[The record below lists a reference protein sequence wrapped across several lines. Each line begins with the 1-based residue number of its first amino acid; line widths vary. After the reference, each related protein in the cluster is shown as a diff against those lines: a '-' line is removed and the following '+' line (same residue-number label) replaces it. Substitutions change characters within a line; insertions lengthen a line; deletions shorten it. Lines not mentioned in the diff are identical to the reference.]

1 MIPAIGDIVAAA
13 IEQTIFPGAVVH
25 VQRAGEVLHAAAYG
39 RHTYGPAARP
49 VSHES
54 IYDLASISK
63 IFTATVALRL
73 YDAGHLRL
81 DDPVARFLP
90 GFRAPSITIRH
101 LLTHSSGLD
110 LRLSALRDQGANG
123 IRAALYAALPRYQPG
138 TVMAY
143 TNSNSLLLG
152 DVIAAITAQ
161 SLDRAMQELLLEP
174 LGLRETDYC
183 PPPERWPRIPP
194 GEYDDHWRG
203 GLVWGQ
209 VHDESAYAL
218 GGVAGHAGLFGS
230 AADIE
235 RFARSWLNGGEDLL
249 QPATVALAL
258 RDHSVAMRSGDSGP
272 ALRGGLGWMLD
283 RPFMGSAPPGSA
295 GHTGFTG
302 PVLIIIPARQISI
315 VILSNR
321 TYPYRR
327 PPPYP
332 HHRVT
337 ARIVDAVLA
346 CCR

>member
-1 MIPAIGDIVAAA
+1 MIPAITDIVVAA
-13 IEQTIFPGAVVH
+13 IEQHIFPGAVVR
-25 VQRAGEVLHAAAYG
+25 VQRAGRILHAAAYG
-39 RHTYGPAARP
+39 SHTYGPAARP
-49 VSHES
+49 VALDS

-63 IFTATVALRL
+63 IFTATAALRL
-73 YDAGHLRL
+73 YDAGGFAL

-90 GFRAPSITIRH
+90 GFQAQGIALRH

-110 LRLSALRDQGANG
+110 LRLSALRDQDPAG
-123 IRAALYAALPRYQPG
+123 IRAVVYAALPRYQPG

-152 DVIAAITAQ
+152 DVIAAVTAQ
-161 SLDRAMQELLLEP
+161 PLDRAMQELLLEP
-174 LGLRETDYC
+174 LALRETGYC
-183 PPPERWPRIPP
+183 PPPARWPRIPP
-194 GEYDDHWRG
+194 TEYDDHWRG

-230 AADIE
+230 AVDIE
-235 RFARSWLNGGEDLL
+235 RFAGLWLHGGEALL

-258 RDHSVAMRSGDSGP
+258 HDHSGVLRSGATGP

-283 RPFMGSAPPGSA
+283 RPFMGAAPAGTA

-302 PVLIIIPARQISI
+302 PVLIILPAQQISI
-315 VILSNR
+315 VVLSNR

-332 HHRVT
+332 HHRIT
-337 ARIVDAVLA
+337 AAIVDAVLA
-346 CCR
+346 

>member
-1 MIPAIGDIVAAA
+1 MIPAIADVIAAA
-13 IEQTIFPGAVVH
+13 IEQNIFPGAVVRVH
-25 VQRAGEVLHAAAYG
+25 CAGEMVHTAAYG
-39 RHTYGPAARP
+39 RHTYGPAARL
-49 VSHES
+49 VASES

-73 YDAGHLRL
+73 SDAGQLRL

-90 GFRAPSITIRH
+90 DFRGHAITIRH

-110 LRLSALRDQGANG
+110 LRLSTLRDQGAAG
-123 IRAALYAALPRYQPG
+123 IRAAIYATLPRYQPG
-138 TVMAY
+138 TIMAY

-152 DVIAAITAQ
+152 DVIAAVTAQ
-161 SLDRAMQELLLEP
+161 PLDQAMRELLLEP
-174 LGLRETDYC
+174 LALRETGYC
-183 PPPERWPRIPP
+183 PPPSCWPRIPP
-194 GEYDDHWRG
+194 SEYDDHWRG

-230 AADIE
+230 AADLE
-235 RFARSWLNGGEDLL
+235 RFAQLWLNGGEALL
-249 QPATVALAL
+249 HPATVALAL
-258 RDHSVAMRSGDSGP
+258 RDHSAGMGSSGTGP

-302 PVLIIIPARQISI
+302 PVLIIVPARQISI

-337 ARIVDAVLA
+337 AAIVDAVLA
-346 CCR
+346 